1 MVTTNRALLEVC
13 DRLVVLQ
20 EGRVVD
26 FGQAAEIRAKMSS
39 GWSRFVGSRSLES
52 EENLIRWVR
61 AQFKRP
67 GDETNR
73 RNLGMVASELL
84 AFSCQTNDR
93 PERRD
98 VTFEYKH
105 FEGHGQL
112 RMIDDSGPLTTGQIA
127 RARKEAGGD
136 PGLSRLS
143 PLAAVVRGS
152 LDISGTVEN
161 DRRVI
166 SLRVATYDPRK
177 SPAPL
182 PEGDRDRA

>member
-1 MVTTNRALLEVC
+1 
-13 DRLVVLQ
+13 
-20 EGRVVD
+20 
-26 FGQAAEIRAKMSS
+26 
-39 GWSRFVGSRSLES
+39 
-52 EENLIRWVR
+52 
-61 AQFKRP
+61 
-67 GDETNR
+67 
-73 RNLGMVASELL
+73 
-84 AFSCQTNDR
+84 
-93 PERRD
+93 
-98 VTFEYKH
+98 
-105 FEGHGQL
+105 
-112 RMIDDSGPLTTGQIA
+112 MIDDSGPLTTGQIA